1 MQLLGILDALKV
13 KNAICRS
20 KIFKQSSGIFLLC
33 LLFISLG
40 GCASISHWFKEQS
53 NPPTAKVLYQQAMTD
68 IRHGRYVLA
77 QDLFKQIQDQFPFSP
92 YATLASLY
100 YADCKFYDG
109 DYEEAI
115 PLYEEFIKLHPANK
129 FVQYALFQ
137 EGSCYFNLMC
147 TPDRDQTNTH
157 KTIEVYERLLNQFPD
172 TPYKRE
178 VIKRIAIARERLA
191 EHELVV
197 AHWYY
202 RTNQLPQAIYR
213 CKYLMEHYPHTPA
226 VKKAKALLQKI
237 AQRQAFLKKHKW
249 YWWYNL
255 FN

>member
-1 MQLLGILDALKV
+1 MQLQGILNASEV
-13 KNAICRS
+13 KSAICRGRII
-20 KIFKQSSGIFLLC
+20 KKCSGIFLL
-33 LLFISLG
+33 LFLSFYLG
-40 GCASISHWFKEQS
+40 GCASISHWFKKQS
-53 NPPTAKVLYQQAMTD
+53 APPTANLLYQKAMGYFS
-68 IRHGRYVLA
+68 HGRYVLA

-115 PLYEEFIKLHPANK
+115 PLYEEFIRLHPANQ
-129 FVQYALFQ
+129 FVPYALFQ

-147 TPDRDQTNTH
+147 SPDRDQTNTH
-157 KTIEVYERLLNQFPD
+157 KTIEIYERLLNQFPN

-178 VIKRIAIARERLA
+178 VIRRISIARERLA

-197 AHWYY
+197 ANWYY

-213 CKYLMEHYPHTPA
+213 CKYLMAHYPNTPA
-226 VKKAKALLQKI
+226 VKKAKVLLKKV
-237 AQRQAFLKKHKW
+237 AKRQTFLKKHKW